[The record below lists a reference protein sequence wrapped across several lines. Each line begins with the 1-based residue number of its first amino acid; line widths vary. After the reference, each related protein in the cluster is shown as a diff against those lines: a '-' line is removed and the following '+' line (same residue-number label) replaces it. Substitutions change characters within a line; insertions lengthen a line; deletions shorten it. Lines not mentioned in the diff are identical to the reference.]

1 MTQTGRIYI
10 MNVPFVD
17 EQEKSKTRPILIWE
31 HGNKTFFY
39 KITSKFINK
48 SDAIRSN
55 YFPIMDW
62 KSANLKKPSFVDL
75 NNKFDIIDYADI
87 PVKYC
92 GELSTQDLINLRKY
106 LNSKYSY

>member
-1 MTQTGRIYI
+1 MTLTGKIYI

-17 EQEKSKTRPILIWE
+17 KQGKSKTRPILIWE
-31 HGNKTFFY
+31 HGNEAFFF

-75 NNKFDIIDYADI
+75 NNKFDIIDYANI

-106 LNSKYSY
+106 LNSKH

>member
-1 MTQTGRIYI
+1 MTLTGRIYV

-17 EQEKSKTRPILIWE
+17 EQGRSKTRPILIWE
-31 HGNKTFFY
+31 HGNETFFF
-39 KITSKFINK
+39 KIISKFINK

-55 YFPIMDW
+55 YFPITDW

-75 NNKFDIIDYADI
+75 NNKFDIADYADI

-106 LNSKYSY
+106 LNSKY

>member
-1 MTQTGRIYI
+1 MTLTGRLYI

-17 EQEKSKTRPILIWE
+17 EQGKSKVRPILIWK
-31 HGNKTFFY
+31 HGNKTFFF

-48 SDAIRSN
+48 SDAIRSK

-75 NNKFDIIDYADI
+75 NNKFDIADYADI

-92 GELSTQDLINLRKY
+92 GELSTQDLINLRKH
-106 LNSKYSY
+106 LNSKH

>member
-1 MTQTGRIYI
+1 MTLTGRIYI

-17 EQEKSKTRPILIWE
+17 EQGKSKTRPILIWE
-31 HGNKTFFY
+31 HGNEAFFF

-48 SDAIRSN
+48 SNAIRSN

-75 NNKFDIIDYADI
+75 NNKFDIVNYAGI

-106 LNSKYSY
+106 LNSKH